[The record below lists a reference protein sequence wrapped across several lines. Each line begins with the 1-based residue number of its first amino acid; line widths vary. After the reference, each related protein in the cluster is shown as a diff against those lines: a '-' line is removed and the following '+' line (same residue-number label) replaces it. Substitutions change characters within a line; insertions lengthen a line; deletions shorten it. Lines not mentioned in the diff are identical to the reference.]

1 MQETPAGSVPMT
13 LGQRLRLA
21 VDCLPFFFFA
31 AAFTAY
37 LTVLRP
43 IVGTPKPLFWILA
56 GLVLAVTAVRLLG
69 RLRDLASGSVSVED
83 DRFVRILG
91 GRHSGRS
98 LVFERLGT
106 LRAAT
111 TANVTR
117 TRTGEMHRITHSRFS
132 RILWRVEPL
141 D

>member
-1 MQETPAGSVPMT
+1 MT
-13 LGQRLRLA
+13 HGQRLRLA
-21 VDCLPFFFFA
+21 VDCLPFFFFT

-56 GLVLAVTAVRLLG
+56 ALVLAVTAIRLLG
-69 RLRDLASGSVSVED
+69 RIRDLASGTVSVED
-83 DRFVRILG
+83 DRFVRIRQ
-91 GRHSGRS
+91 GRRSGRS

-106 LRAAT
+106 LRAAM

-117 TRTGEMHRITHSRFS
+117 TRAGEMHRVTHSRFS
-132 RILWRVEPL
+132 RILWHVEPL